1 MSAGGRRAPVSD
13 QESTFA
19 LLARH
24 LALAVEPLRRAVDD
38 LDSFRAFLFRL
49 GWEPTELPASFRQ
62 LATAVDEA
70 LAAAEA
76 LGDDPDPDDVR
87 AALGAVRDLYQ
98 ALDAISQAP
107 AGVAGGDAG
116 AFLAELAERLV
127 ELLLTD
133 YLAAALPT
141 VSTAMSML
149 GIVETEY
156 HEATATRPAFL
167 RTRLRFDQVPELFT
181 DPGVLPRRVYGWGTP
196 EFRWEL
202 LRDHV
207 HELLWALGFAASIQ
221 RVPPELA
228 AGWRTAPPDQVA
240 KPVETRVRL
249 HLFEFAVADQVVE
262 IALELAELP
271 AEQAGTT
278 TLPPGV
284 IVQPA
289 LPSQAGTE
297 VHLDPHWTLRVRAG
311 TNLASLFGV
320 LIRPGSVTVRFPFAP
335 DTQLPSAG
343 FGATLSYDA
352 ATPAQPQART
362 LLLGRPGR
370 SRVELGG
377 ADLALAID
385 LDQGVLSVGAVVAV
399 RDLAV
404 VLAAGELD
412 GFLARMLG
420 GGTVTVPVGLG
431 VSWSNRGGF
440 AFAGSAGFETTVAP
454 NLHLGP
460 VELDRVTIAL
470 RSGTTTAGSPR
481 LSALA
486 GATIVGDLGPV
497 AFVVEGLGIALDL
510 VLAPGNAGPLGLDV
524 GLKPPTGLGLAIDAG
539 PVQGGGFIDHDPA
552 TGRYFGAFAV
562 RLGEVAVTAICLLDT
577 RLPGGQRGFSLLI
590 MLSARFPDI
599 ELGFGIALTGVGGLV
614 AVNRRINVDALR
626 ERFAT
631 GTVGRILAPEDP
643 VRNVAALL
651 PELAAIFPPAEGVFV
666 VGPTLQLTWA
676 DLVALDIGVFLEL
689 PGPTKVVLLGV
700 ARAVVTAPGA
710 SGPLLQLRCDVIGVL
725 DLARQTLTIDAVL
738 VDSKLLEVFTVAGGV
753 AVRASWG
760 AEAYFLFSV
769 GGVHPDF
776 DPAPAVLPP
785 TLTRLAMARG
795 TPDDPLYLRF
805 EGYFAITSNSLQ
817 FGAAVEV
824 VAKLDPLTVRGFLSL
839 DVLIRFKPFFFQV
852 DFTASLK
859 VQFRG
864 HTLAGVKVTG
874 TISGPGPVT
883 FSGKACIE
891 ILFFDICASATF
903 TIGSDAPA
911 VVAAVAS
918 AVAEL
923 AAALRAPDSL
933 RAEGT
938 DAQVTLGQ
946 LPAAVLPP
954 VGLVWSQ
961 GRAPLGLLIERF
973 EGNPLARP
981 ETVTASAVPGG
992 PAVGGPELDFFAPG
1006 GFADLSDGEALNR
1019 RGFERLQAGVR
1030 LGGAGGAS
1038 DPIVHP
1044 VTVKEV
1050 RLPAPPRPP
1059 PPVPR
1064 PPLAAPDWL
1073 LAAAEVRTG
1082 TRGGDRPPPRVAVT
1096 EAHWQVR
1103 GADGQVL
1110 ADGVSA
1116 AQAHQLARAT
1126 RAGTG
1131 FATAAVAAVA
1141 TGDVVQL
1148 THV

>member
-1 MSAGGRRAPVSD
+1 M
-13 QESTFA
+13 
-19 LLARH
+19 
-24 LALAVEPLRRAVDD
+24 
-38 LDSFRAFLFRL
+38 
-49 GWEPTELPASFRQ
+49 
-62 LATAVDEA
+62 
-70 LAAAEA
+70 
-76 LGDDPDPDDVR
+76 
-87 AALGAVRDLYQ
+87 
-98 ALDAISQAP
+98 
-107 AGVAGGDAG
+107 
-116 AFLAELAERLV
+116 
-127 ELLLTD
+127 
-133 YLAAALPT
+133 
-141 VSTAMSML
+141 
-149 GIVETEY
+149 
-156 HEATATRPAFL
+156 
-167 RTRLRFDQVPELFT
+167 
-181 DPGVLPRRVYGWGTP
+181 
-196 EFRWEL
+196 
-202 LRDHV
+202 
-207 HELLWALGFAASIQ
+207 
-221 RVPPELA
+221 
-228 AGWRTAPPDQVA
+228 
-240 KPVETRVRL
+240 
-249 HLFEFAVADQVVE
+249 
-262 IALELAELP
+262 
-271 AEQAGTT
+271 
-278 TLPPGV
+278 

-297 VHLDPHWTLRVRAG
+297 VQLDLHWTLRVRAG
-311 TNLASLFGV
+311 TDLASLFGV
-320 LIRPGSVTVRFPFAP
+320 LIRPGSVAVRFPFAP
-335 DTQLPSAG
+335 GTQLPSAG
-343 FGATLSYDA
+343 FGATLSYDP

-385 LDQGVLSVGAVVAV
+385 LDQGVLSVGALVDL

-412 GFLARMLG
+412 GFLARTLG
-420 GGTVTVPVGLG
+420 GGTVTIPVGLG

-460 VELDRVTIAL
+460 VELDRVTVAL

-481 LSALA
+481 LSALV
-486 GATIVGDLGPV
+486 GTTIVGDLGPV
-497 AFVVEGLGIALDL
+497 AFVVEGLGIAFDL
-510 VLAPGNAGPLGLDV
+510 VLAPGNAGPFGLDV
-524 GLKPPTGLGLAIDAG
+524 GLEPPTGLGLAIDAG
-539 PVQGGGFIDHDPA
+539 PVQGGGFIDYDPA
-552 TGRYFGAFAV
+552 TSRYFGTFAV
-562 RLGEVAVTAICLLDT
+562 RLGEVTVTAIGLLDT
-577 RLPGGQRGFSLLI
+577 RLPGGQQGFSLLI
-590 MLSARFPDI
+590 VLSARFPGI
-599 ELGFGIALTGVGGLV
+599 QLGFGIVLTSVGGLV
-614 AVNRRINVDALR
+614 GVNRRVNVDALR

-631 GTVGRILAPEDP
+631 GTVGRILTPEDP
-643 VRNVAALL
+643 VRDVAALL
-651 PELAAIFPPAEGVFV
+651 PELAMIFPPAEGVFV
-666 VGPTLQLTWA
+666 LGPTVQLTWA
-676 DLVALDIGVFLEL
+676 DLVTLDIGVFLEL

-738 VDSKLLEVFTVAGGV
+738 VDSKLLEVFTVTGGV

-760 AEAYFLFSV
+760 AEPYLLFSV

-805 EGYFAITSNSLQ
+805 EGYFVITPNSLQ

-824 VAKLDPLTVRGFLSL
+824 VARLDPLTVRGFLGL

-891 ILFFDICASATF
+891 ILFFDVCASATF

-911 VVAAVAS
+911 VVAVVAS

-923 AAALRAPDSL
+923 AAALRVPDSL
-933 RAEGT
+933 RAGGT

-946 LPAAVLPP
+946 LPATVLPP

-961 GRAPLGLLIERF
+961 ERAPLGLLIERF

-981 ETVTASAVPGG
+981 ETVTARALPGG
-992 PAVGGPELDFFAPG
+992 PEVGDPELDFFAPG

-1038 DPIVHP
+1038 APVVHP

-1050 RLPAPPRPP
+1050 RLPAPPSPP
-1059 PPVPR
+1059 PPVSR
-1064 PPLAAPDWL
+1064 PPLAAPGWL

-1082 TRGGDRPPPRVAVT
+1082 TRGGDRPSPRVAVT
-1096 EAHWQVR
+1096 EARWQVR
-1103 GADGQVL
+1103 GAAGQVL

-1131 FATAAVAAVA
+1131 FDTAAVAAVA
-1141 TGDVVQL
+1141 AGDVVQL